1 MAKKRKGNYKKS
13 PAQLHDYRSFVSNSP
28 DCPSGTIPTSNEM
41 LQGSADYGYEQGK
54 LEPPGRVKRTPL
66 KYRVLDWLK
75 ENVFAAIVVAI
86 LTAIGAAV
94 FSHQIQL
101 AVINKQIEYIDMRI
115 ERIEEDY
122 VGKEILQLRMKEIK
136 SDLESSY
143 LVAFNDIKWQLDEIE
158 DELQTLK

>member
-1 MAKKRKGNYKKS
+1 M
-13 PAQLHDYRSFVSNSP
+13 
-28 DCPSGTIPTSNEM
+28 
-41 LQGSADYGYEQGK
+41 
-54 LEPPGRVKRTPL
+54 
-66 KYRVLDWLK
+66 
-75 ENVFAAIVVAI
+75 
-86 LTAIGAAV
+86 
-94 FSHQIQL
+94 